1 MRWRRRT
8 PRVLAR
14 SEGVYRKL
22 VLRRGRLAGA
32 LLYGDI
38 SSAGVFYR
46 LYRDGAEVGEEIVA
60 ELGEGTEASARGSLI
75 PAATE
80 RHFFKRS
87 ET

>member
-46 LYRDGAEVGEEIVA
+46 LYRDGVEVGEEYRFH
-60 ELGEGTEASARGSLI
+60 SMLI
-75 PAATE
+75 DLSDDPLFQKAI
-80 RHFFKRS
+80 
-87 ET
+87 